1 MWMKFKKVLPI
12 IMCCILLSGC
22 WDRVEIDRR
31 NFISTIAIDPGED
44 IVKEK
49 ELKAIKPE
57 EPFAERQIKKINVTY
72 GFPDMSMI
80 GVGKSGS
87 PQEKYI
93 NTQAYSMEDAYSEA
107 MAKSSRDIYMGHTK
121 LLILS
126 SDILKHK
133 DTVKEIVDYLERNP
147 SLSRM
152 MQVIVSD
159 GKAEDYIKFKPM
171 TESSAQYYISG
182 LMDNSKRNSRIMSMT
197 LNEFLILLSENG
209 NALLPRITMD
219 KGKNELMLSGA
230 AIIKDYEIKGYFT
243 PLELLDIQL
252 LNGKFIT
259 GKKVIYMDGHPVDFI
274 IDGYD
279 REIEVVEEGDKLA
292 INVKLRLEG
301 QLGEYYVGEKV
312 LDKVELQKLQND
324 FNNSISL
331 ECEKVMAISIR
342 EFGIDPFGA
351 REYVQKFKP
360 KLWNKIEKDWDGK
373 YKNATINVTVNTE
386 IRRIGAVQ

>member
-1 MWMKFKKVLPI
+1 M
-12 IMCCILLSGC
+12 LLSGC

-44 IVKEK
+44 IYKENQVKS
-49 ELKAIKPE
+49 IKPE
-57 EPFAERQIKKINVTY
+57 EPFAERQLKKINVTY

-80 GVGKSGS
+80 GVGKGGS

-159 GKAEDYIKFKPM
+159 GKAEDYVKFKPT
-171 TESSAQYYISG
+171 TENSAQYYIAG

-197 LNEFLILLSENG
+197 LNELLILLSENG
-209 NALLPRITMD
+209 NALLPRISMD

-243 PLELLDIQL
+243 PLELMDIQL
-252 LNGKFIT
+252 LNGKFIA
-259 GKKVIYMDGHPVDFI
+259 GKKVIYINGHPIDFI

-279 REIEVVEEGDKLA
+279 REMEVVEEGDKLA

-301 QLGEYYVGEKV
+301 QLGEYYVGEKM
-312 LDKVELQKLQND
+312 LDKDELQKLQND

-331 ECEKVMAISIR
+331 ECEKVMAISIS
-342 EFGIDPFGA
+342 EFGIDPFGV

-360 KLWNKIEKDWDGK
+360 SLWNKIEKDWNGK

-386 IRRIGAVQ
+386 MRRIGAVQ

>member
-1 MWMKFKKVLPI
+1 MRFKKVLPI
-12 IMCCILLSGC
+12 IMCCMLLSGC

-31 NFISTIAIDPGED
+31 NFISTIAIDPGDD
-44 IVKEK
+44 IAKEK
-49 ELKAIKPE
+49 ELKTIKPE

-80 GVGKSGS
+80 GAGKSGS
-87 PQEKYI
+87 PMEKYI

-133 DTVKEIVDYLERNP
+133 ETVKEIVDYLERNP
-147 SLSRM
+147 SISRM

-159 GKAEDYIKFKPM
+159 GAAQDYIKFKPM
-171 TESSAQYYISG
+171 TENSAQYYISG
-182 LMDNSKRNSRIMSMT
+182 LMENSKRNSRIMSMT

-209 NALLPRITMD
+209 NALLPRISID
-219 KGKNELMLSGA
+219 KEKNELMLSGA

-252 LNGKFIT
+252 LNGKFT
-259 GKKVIYMDGHPVDFI
+259 AGKKVIYIDGHPVDFI

-279 REIEVVEEGDKLA
+279 RKMEVVEDGDKLA
-292 INVKLRLEG
+292 INVNLRLEG
-301 QLGEYYVGEKV
+301 QLGEYTVGKKMLEK
-312 LDKVELQKLQND
+312 DELQKIQND
-324 FNNSISL
+324 FNNSVSL
-331 ECEKVMAISIR
+331 ECEKVMAISIK
-342 EFGIDPFGA
+342 EFEIDPFGA

-360 KLWNKIEKDWDGK
+360 SLWNKIQKDWNEK
-373 YKNATINVTVNTE
+373 YKNATINVTVSTE
-386 IRRIGAVQ
+386 MRRIGAAQ